1 MRRLLLVAATALTV
15 AAPLFAAIP
24 VAADSPPASRV
35 SEVILDDAEDDVW
48 LYSDDTS
55 SYELWGTKADADVM
69 AATVQHGEKVIRVVM
84 SFDNLRKKRPATYLA
99 RIKTRKMV
107 KTAWVGASKE
117 GGGWDGR
124 HGLQRGLDKVPS
136 PGFTHAIDY
145 QADTVVMTL
154 PRELFKEPAWIQVKL
169 TNNLTGAR
177 LFTDNPHNSAEKG
190 TLTEK
195 IYTP

>member
-1 MRRLLLVAATALTV
+1 MRRPLLAVATAV
-15 AAPLFAAIP
+15 VAAAPLFAAVP
-24 VAADSPPASRV
+24 VAAGGPPGARV
-35 SEVILDDAEDDVW
+35 SDVILDDAEGDVW
-48 LYSDDTS
+48 LYSEGTS
-55 SYELWGTKADADVM
+55 SWELWGTKADADVV

-84 SFDNLRKKRPATYLA
+84 SFDDLRKKRPATYLA
-99 RIKTRKMV
+99 RIKTKKMV
-107 KTAWVGASKE
+107 RTAWVGASKE

-145 QADTVVMTL
+145 GADTVVMTL

-169 TNNLTGAR
+169 SNHLTGAR
-177 LFTDNPHNSAEKG
+177 LFTDNPHNSTRKP